1 MTTDDDDFLLNAAR
15 QLAMFADRHDREEK
29 ASIATRKASTGSGN
43 LDRAGCLSATA
54 WLALLEALPYLKAIN
69 LQGAA
74 IHIATAL
81 CAIDGIVSAD
91 TRTERQASRT
101 AVEFA
106 LFSALNAVE
115 KAGGFRLDDMGL
127 GVIANTHCSPWREV
141 EADHF

>member
-1 MTTDDDDFLLNAAR
+1 MTTDADDFLLNAAR
-15 QLAMFADRHDREEK
+15 QLAMFEDRQERVQK
-29 ASIATRKASTGSGN
+29 ASFAAKNASPDNGRLSS
-43 LDRAGCLSATA
+43 DRCRTA

-81 CAIDGIVSAD
+81 CAVDEIVNGD
-91 TRTERQASRT
+91 TKAERQASRT

-106 LFSALNAVE
+106 LFSALDAVE